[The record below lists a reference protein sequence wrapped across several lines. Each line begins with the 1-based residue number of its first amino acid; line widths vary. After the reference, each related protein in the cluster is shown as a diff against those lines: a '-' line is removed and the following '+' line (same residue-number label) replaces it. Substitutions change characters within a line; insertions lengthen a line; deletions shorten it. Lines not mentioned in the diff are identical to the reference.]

1 LRDAEFQRYLAEHH
15 IQSSTDA
22 SRALLTAS

>member
-1 LRDAEFQRYLAEHH
+1 VELQHYLAEHH
-15 IQSSTDA
+15 IQSSTDV